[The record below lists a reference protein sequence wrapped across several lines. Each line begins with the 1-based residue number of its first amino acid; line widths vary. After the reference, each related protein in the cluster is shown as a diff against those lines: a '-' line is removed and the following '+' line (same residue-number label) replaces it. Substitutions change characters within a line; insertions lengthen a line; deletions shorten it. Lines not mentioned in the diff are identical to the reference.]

1 MKNKKLTALTG
12 ILILMTVTA
21 GCGKLNANMPAAKST
36 SAPGSSLS
44 SSGSASAQSKTPMPA
59 SVSESE
65 PEIYEIEEFETA
77 EAYAVMDCA
86 AEDALM
92 YTQAKLSSSGLA
104 AEPGYTE
111 PDWNTEEYSYEE
123 ENPFRS
129 VKSAPFSTFAADV
142 DTASYANVRRMI
154 LDGDTVIPDAVRAEE
169 MINYFHYDYAEPDA
183 GEPFGVTTELAPCPW
198 NTDAKLLL
206 IGLQAQKP
214 DTEKMPDSNL
224 VFLIDV
230 SGSMSD
236 ANKLPLVK
244 RSFMT
249 LTENLS
255 ENDRITLI
263 TYADGEAI
271 LCEGVPGT
279 KKAEIMSLLE
289 SLEAGGATDGQHA
302 LEMAYEAAEEN
313 YIEGGNNRIILA
325 TDGDFNVGITS
336 EGDLT
341 RYIKEKTAGGI
352 CLSVLGY
359 GMGNY
364 KDNKMESIA
373 DNGNGNYYYIDD
385 IAEARKVLVEEAG
398 GTLFTVAKDV
408 KLQVE
413 FNPAMVKGYRLIG
426 YENRTMA
433 AEAFSDDTKDGGE
446 IGAGHQITALYE
458 ILPIDS
464 DYPLPEPDSRYSTY
478 RDPADDA
485 ESSDANSAGETA
497 ATNADSEVDEAAP
510 DTDPSVDTAA
520 SDSENEKAAPPG
532 STQDEWLTVNIRYK
546 EPDGAASKLLEYPV
560 NGSSVRDEMSD
571 NMSWAAG
578 VAQTAMLLKDSAYA
592 GDSSHE
598 AVKDRLKK
606 IADDD
611 YREEFLYLLTRLSR

>member
-1 MKNKKLTALTG
+1 MKNRSLTACIITL
-12 ILILMTVTA
+12 LIASMTA
-21 GCGKLNANMPAAKST
+21 GCGMQKEA
-36 SAPGSSLS
+36 
-44 SSGSASAQSKTPMPA
+44 
-59 SVSESE
+59 VSELKNMVSSKLQS
-65 PEIYEIEEFETA
+65 YEAADAVVEETCMETGSYMSGA
-77 EAYAVMDCA
+77 APMSAAAVDGEAYC
-86 AEDALM
+86 
-92 YTQAKLSSSGLA
+92 Y
-104 AEPGYTE
+104 EPAYIEPDWSE

-123 ENPFRS
+123 ENPFF
-129 VKSAPFSTFAADV
+129 SAMATPFSTFAADV

-154 LDGDTVIPDAVRAEE
+154 LGGEDVTPDAVRAEE
-169 MINYFHYDYAEPDA
+169 MINYFRYAYDGPAA

-198 NTDAKLLL
+198 NDEAQLLL
-206 IGLQAQKP
+206 IGLQAEKP
-214 DTEKMPDSNL
+214 DTSKMPASNL

-230 SGSMSD
+230 SGSMTDS
-236 ANKLPLVK
+236 NKLPLVK
-244 RSFMT
+244 RSFLT
-249 LTENLS
+249 LMETLS
-255 ENDRITLI
+255 DDDRVTLI
-263 TYADGEAI
+263 TYADGEQV
-271 LCEGVPGT
+271 LCEGVKGSE
-279 KKAEIMSLLE
+279 KATVMSLLE

-341 RYIKEKTAGGI
+341 RYIKEKTDSGI

-364 KDNKMESIA
+364 KDNKMEAIA

-433 AEAFSDDTKDGGE
+433 AEDFSDDTKDGGE
-446 IGAGHQITALYE
+446 LGAGHQVTALYE
-458 ILPIDS
+458 VIPAES
-464 DYPLPEPDSRYSTY
+464 DFPVPEVTSRYQTS
-478 RDPADDA
+478 RSSADIDDQ
-485 ESSDANSAGETA
+485 ESKETENVKDSAA
-497 ATNADSEVDEAAP
+497 AD
-510 DTDPSVDTAA
+510 
-520 SDSENEKAAPPG
+520 NEIG
-532 STQDEWLTVNIRYK
+532 SEWLTVNIRYK
-546 EPDGAASKLLEYPV
+546 APDGNTSKLLEYPV
-560 NGSSVRDEMSD
+560 NDTSFREEMSD

-592 GDSSHE
+592 GTSSYE
-598 AVKDRLKK
+598 DVKDRLKD

-611 YREEFLYLLTRLSR
+611 YREEFLYLLTRLAR

>member
-1 MKNKKLTALTG
+1 MKNRKITALIGT
-12 ILILMTVTA
+12 LIIVTIAA
-21 GCGKLNANMPAAKST
+21 GCGNRRTDMP
-36 SAPGSSLS
+36 SSLS
-44 SSGSASAQSKTPMPA
+44 EPDNYETKEYETTEAYVPADYAAEEIVMYSDAQLSSAGITA
-59 SVSESE
+59 E
-65 PEIYEIEEFETA
+65 PEY
-77 EAYAVMDCA
+77 
-86 AEDALM
+86 
-92 YTQAKLSSSGLA
+92 S
-104 AEPGYTE
+104 E

-129 VKSAPFSTFAADV
+129 VKTSPFSTFAADV

-154 LDGDTVIPDAVRAEE
+154 LDGNTVNPDAVRAEE
-169 MINYFHYDYAEPDA
+169 MINYFHYDYAEPD
-183 GEPFGVTTELAPCPW
+183 GSEPFGVTTELAPCPW
-198 NTDAKLLL
+198 NDEAELLL

-236 ANKLPLVK
+236 SNKLPLVK

-249 LTENLS
+249 LLETLS
-255 ENDRITLI
+255 EKDRVTLI
-263 TYADGEAI
+263 TYADGEEI
-271 LCEGVPGT
+271 LCEGMKGSE
-279 KKAEIMSLLE
+279 KAAVMSMLE

-302 LEMAYEAAEEN
+302 LEMAYEAAEKN

-325 TDGDFNVGITS
+325 TDGDFNVGITA

-341 RYIKEKTAGGI
+341 RYIKEKTSGGI

-433 AEAFSDDTKDGGE
+433 AEAFDDDTKDGGE
-446 IGAGHQITALYE
+446 IGAGHQVTALYE
-458 ILPIDS
+458 ILPADS
-464 DYPLPEPDSRYSTY
+464 DYPLPEVESRYNTGN
-478 RDPADDA
+478 
-485 ESSDANSAGETA
+485 NSG
-497 ATNADSEVDEAAP
+497 SGS
-510 DTDPSVDTAA
+510 DTDTIEDSAAVD
-520 SDSENEKAAPPG
+520 SG
-532 STQDEWLTVNIRYK
+532 EWLTVKIRYK
-546 EPDGAASKLLEYPV
+546 EPDEDTSKLLEYPV
-560 NGSSVRDEMSD
+560 NGSSIRDEMSD

-578 VAQTAMLLKDSAYA
+578 TAQTAMLLKDSAYK
-592 GDSSHE
+592 GTSSYE
-598 AVKDRLKK
+598 TVKERLKS
-606 IADDD
+606 IASDD
-611 YREEFLYLLTRLSR
+611 YREEFLYLLTRLGR

>member
-1 MKNKKLTALTG
+1 MKNRIVTTF
-12 ILILMTVTA
+12 ISSLIVMAMVSGCGSPKTDSDAAVTA
-21 GCGKLNANMPAAKST
+21 PTAAPSANAC
-36 SAPGSSLS
+36 
-44 SSGSASAQSKTPMPA
+44 KTA
-59 SVSESE
+59 NGTAEEV
-65 PEIYEIEEFETA
+65 YETGVFEEEEFCMADT
-77 EAYAVMDCA
+77 AVMSA
-86 AEDALM
+86 A
-92 YTQAKLSSSGLA
+92 S
-104 AEPGYTE
+104 PGEIVIAE

-129 VKSAPFSTFAADV
+129 VKTSPFSTFAADV

-154 LDGDTVIPDAVRAEE
+154 LNGNAVTPDAVRAEE
-169 MINYFHYDYAEPDA
+169 MINYFHYDYAEPET

-198 NTDAKLLL
+198 NEDAMLLL
-206 IGLQAQKP
+206 LGLQAEKP
-214 DTEKMPDSNL
+214 DTREMPVSNL

-230 SGSMSD
+230 SGSMYDS
-236 ANKLPLVK
+236 NKLPLVK

-249 LTENLS
+249 LMENLS
-255 ENDRITLI
+255 EEDRVTLI
-263 TYADGEAI
+263 TYADGEEV
-271 LCEGVPGT
+271 LCEGVKGSE
-279 KKAEIMSLLE
+279 KAMVMSLLE

-302 LEMAYEAAEEN
+302 LEMAYEAAEKN
-313 YIEGGNNRIILA
+313 FVEGGNNRIILA

-341 RYIKEKTAGGI
+341 RFIKEKTASGI

-364 KDNKMESIA
+364 KDNKMEAIA

-433 AEAFSDDTKDGGE
+433 AEDFSDDTKDGGE
-446 IGAGHQITALYE
+446 LGAGHQVTALFE
-458 ILPIDS
+458 IIPAGSDFPI
-464 DYPLPEPDSRYSTY
+464 PEVTSRYAGNENPD
-478 RDPADDA
+478 DPAAADLEKA
-485 ESSDANSAGETA
+485 SD
-497 ATNADSEVDEAAP
+497 NADKISDEEPA
-510 DTDPSVDTAA
+510 TDSKKT
-520 SDSENEKAAPPG
+520 SDSTDGVSKD
-532 STQDEWLTVNIRYK
+532 TEWLTLNIRYK
-546 EPDGAASKLLEYPV
+546 APDKDTSSLLEYPV
-560 NGSSVRDEMSD
+560 DGSAIRGELSD

-578 VAQTAMLLKDSAYA
+578 VAQTAMLLK
-592 GDSSHE
+592 SSE
-598 AVKDRLKK
+598 YSGTSTYTNIKERLKD

-611 YREEFLYLLTRLSR
+611 YREEFLYLLTRLAKNS